1 MAVCVFSGIG
11 LDKFVD
17 SDETKFYKVNHEYMS
32 VDKFLSTS
40 SISKEK
46 IERLREK
53 LYPKIEPKKV
63 EEKQDIVTTKKPINI
78 PVYPKKT
85 FEEMLRDID
94 MNRRRSNLLR
104 RRKNISTWYVKYK
117 HDIDEMFFGAYN
129 QFDNLGIIFTD
140 DIQRMY
146 NHFIEHLYDKY
157 A

>member
-17 SDETKFYKVNHEYMS
+17 SDETKFYKVNHDYMS

-104 RRKNISTWYVKYK
+104 RRKNISTWYVNYK

-146 NHFIEHLYDKY
+146 NDFIEHLYDKY

>member
-17 SDETKFYKVNHEYMS
+17 SDETKFYKVNHDYMS

-104 RRKNISTWYVKYK
+104 RRKNISTWYVNYK

-140 DIQRMY
+140 DIQNMY
-146 NHFIEHLYDKY
+146 NDFIEHLYDKY

>member
-17 SDETKFYKVNHEYMS
+17 NDETKFYKVNHEYMS

-53 LYPKIEPKKV
+53 LYPKIEPKQV

-85 FEEMLRDID
+85 FEEMLRDVD

-104 RRKNISTWYVKYK
+104 RRKNISTWYVNYK

-140 DIQRMY
+140 DIQ
-146 NHFIEHLYDKY
+146 NIT
-157 A
+157 

>member
-17 SDETKFYKVNHEYMS
+17 NDETKFYKVNHDYMS

-53 LYPKIEPKKV
+53 LYPKIEPKQV
-63 EEKQDIVTTKKPINI
+63 EEKQDIVIKKEPINI

-85 FEEMLRDID
+85 FEEMLRDVD

-104 RRKNISTWYVKYK
+104 RRKNIMVC
-117 HDIDEMFFGAYN
+117 
-129 QFDNLGIIFTD
+129 
-140 DIQRMY
+140 
-146 NHFIEHLYDKY
+146 
-157 A
+157 

>member
-11 LDKFVD
+11 LDKYVD
-17 SDETKFYKVNHEYMS
+17 SDETKFYKVNHNYMS

-53 LYPKIEPKKV
+53 LYPKIEPKQV

-85 FEEMLRDID
+85 FEEMLRDVD

-104 RRKNISTWYVKYK
+104 RRKNISTWYVNYK

-146 NHFIEHLYDKY
+146 NDFIEHLYDKY